1 MSMQL
6 DTTDRF
12 FRPADVENIRR
23 NYRGVQ
29 FRSFLRIVRNV
40 IVVAAVV
47 VGGFATY
54 RHTQSDARFA
64 IQRVEVTGAVH
75 TPTAAVEALTQR
87 YRGLNLFKLD
97 IDRVRGDLAQLAWV
111 SRIEIEKALPD
122 TLRIR
127 IVERVPVALL
137 ARDGALQYVDPQGV
151 PFAELTP
158 SVGDNDLPIIVAATR
173 ADIVRAVALMSDLRE
188 HDPQVFQRI
197 SEVTP
202 LLPHGFALFDRELGM
217 TVYADR
223 DLSAKWRDLYAIAAA
238 EKFTRGDVEYADLRF
253 DGRIVLKPAHAIV
266 SAATSTT
273 PDIPTQITN

>member
-1 MSMQL
+1 MSIQL

-29 FRSFLRIVRNV
+29 FRSFLRILRNL
-40 IVVAAVV
+40 IVVAALVA
-47 VGGFATY
+47 GGVAAY

-64 IQRVEVTGAVH
+64 IRRVEVTGAVH
-75 TPTAAVEALTQR
+75 TPPAAVEALTQR

-97 IDRVRGDLAQLAWV
+97 IDRVRGDLAQLPWV

-137 ARDGALQYVDPQGV
+137 ARDGALQYVDPQAV

-158 SVGDNDLPIIVAATR
+158 VVGDNDLPIIVAANR
-173 ADIVRAVALMSDLRE
+173 GDIARAVALLSDLRE
-188 HDPQVFQRI
+188 HDPLVFQRI
-197 SEVTP
+197 SEVKP

-223 DLSAKWRDLYAIAAA
+223 DLSAKWRDLYAIATA
-238 EKFTRGDVEYADLRF
+238 EKFRRGDVEYADLRF
-253 DGRIVLKPAHAIV
+253 DGRIVLKPVRAIASV
-266 SAATSTT
+266 AASTT
-273 PDIPTQITN
+273 PDIPAQITN

>member
-137 ARDGALQYVDPQGV
+137 ARDGTLQYVDPQGV

-173 ADIVRAVALMSDLRE
+173 VDIARAVALMNDLRD
-188 HDPQVFQRI
+188 HDPLVFQRI

-253 DGRIVLKPAHAIV
+253 DGRIVLKPAHAIA
-266 SAATSTT
+266 SAASTT